1 MTNHKV
7 ASDSDIKQVQ
17 IKQEIVTLLFSDM
30 KKSFIAAI
38 SVAGMLL
45 AGLSNFVKLSTGLIW
60 LGLLALTY
68 ILRLCLGN
76 QLKKCFS
83 NCPCYHLVKAL

>member
-7 ASDSDIKQVQ
+7 ASDSIIKHVQ
-17 IKQEIVTLLFSDM
+17 IKQEIVTLLFSDV

-45 AGLSNFVKLSTGLIW
+45 TGLSDFVNLSTGFSW

-68 ILRLCLGN
+68 MLRLCLGH
-76 QLKKCFS
+76 QLKKDVIHQPMLS
-83 NCPCYHLVKAL
+83 LG